1 MELIELKTNIGNKK
15 KQLLTI
21 NNDIE
26 DKELQLFSNSPN
38 IFLPGRSGEQ
48 FNLPKNGSANIYFV
62 LFPKTTNRK
71 EAILN
76 CVDVGRREA
85 FKSWLIKYDTLKPK
99 IEDVVEVNCK
109 IGTITNFQYKFINPL
124 DEEITLFFE
133 SDNENFLNVV
143 DTQVDFM
150 GNETKKI
157 RFSASVQ
164 RQVGNKEV
172 LMFVYNDDDT
182 FSQTLLFK
190 LIYNSS

>member
-1 MELIELKTNIGNKK
+1 M
-15 KQLLTI
+15 
-21 NNDIE
+21 
-26 DKELQLFSNSPN
+26 
-38 IFLPGRSGEQ
+38 
-48 FNLPKNGSANIYFV
+48 
-62 LFPKTTNRK
+62 
-71 EAILN
+71 
-76 CVDVGRREA
+76 
-85 FKSWLIKYDTLKPK
+85 
-99 IEDVVEVNCK
+99 
-109 IGTITNFQYKFINPL
+109 

-172 LMFVYNDDDT
+172 LIFVYNDDDT